1 MTATNKDI
9 IEAIARVEGKVDS
22 VDTKVDRANYRIDGL
37 HVRMDNLVDT
47 TNHRLDDF
55 TTVIDGK
62 LDDGEL
68 LTSLGFKLL
77 NNKFIRWGLGV
88 TLAAVAGTTT
98 FQYWHGVVANF
109 LERIGLA

>member
-1 MTATNKDI
+1 MATNKDI
-9 IEAIARVEGKVDS
+9 IDAIARVEGKVDR
-22 VDTKVDRANYRIDGL
+22 VDEKVDRTAVRIDGL
-37 HVRMDNLVDT
+37 HVRMDNLVET

-55 TTVIDGK
+55 TTAIDSK
-62 LDDGEL
+62 LDNSEL

-88 TLAAVAGTTT
+88 ALAAVAGTTT
-98 FQYWHGVVANF
+98 YQYWHVIVGNF

>member
-1 MTATNKDI
+1 MATNKDI
-9 IEAIARVEGKVDS
+9 IDAIARVED
-22 VDTKVDRANYRIDGL
+22 KVDRVDEKVERANKRIDGL

-62 LDDGEL
+62 LDAGEL

-88 TLAAVAGTTT
+88 ALAAIAGTTT
-98 FQYWHGVVANF
+98 YQYWHEIVASF